1 MKTVFNCLV
10 VLALFGTT
18 TAFAQAQNQD
28 EGEVDLYEL
37 SLEELLNIP
46 INSASKKDETLF
58 DAPLSSYTITRADI
72 DKAGS
77 TSIMEALRLAP
88 GVIVREQANGTYD
101 IHIRGLDNILR
112 RNEPWT
118 KTNLATLVMIDNR
131 PVFNHNLGGTFWEA
145 LPIDLVDVDRI
156 EVVRGPSAPL
166 FGPNAVTGVI
176 NIITKRAADNKTIVN
191 AHVTGGTQSTM
202 IANALVGKDF
212 GKFSAQISGNFQ
224 HRDRF
229 QETYYVPALDNYYS
243 VAELSTMTGTDFSKQ
258 YPDPALALNRS
269 GVNAILGY
277 EVSDKIKFDLAL
289 GAQQSETQKM
299 FLANVFSG
307 MPVTVHQTETS
318 YANLSATIHNFS
330 LRSSYLNGHD
340 NLALEVS
347 PNRYDYKVY
356 DINAEYTIHLGKV
369 GTLVPGINFQ
379 KAIYRDDKY
388 ASEGFTFLN
397 GTRKMITTNSGFLR
411 TDLKPVKNLRVL
423 AAIRA
428 DRFSIPD
435 DVYLAYEVATTY
447 SINEKNLIR
456 AAVTRSNSG
465 SFIGNNFLDF
475 SVEDSPAPGLV
486 FVRRGQD
493 DLKLLTVNMIELGYR
508 VQLRKNMHIDLDIF
522 QQKAENFTA
531 LTTAGFQAPNL
542 YVQEF
547 ANVPLTAIQQGATL
561 SVNYVVSENFQ
572 VKPFITVQKTKV
584 ENYQSTYDYT
594 GAPVT
599 YTNEDHEHTPSF
611 YGGYFINYKPF
622 TKLNINL
629 NGYYFAAHHQTYSS
643 EPADAKTGDIDGR
656 FLVNL
661 KVNYAI
667 TKQFNVFVNGRNLLN
682 SDKTEFFGSDKTGS
696 SFLAGLSFN
705 MN

>member
-1 MKTVFNCLV
+1 
-10 VLALFGTT
+10 
-18 TAFAQAQNQD
+18 
-28 EGEVDLYEL
+28 
-37 SLEELLNIP
+37 
-46 INSASKKDETLF
+46 
-58 DAPLSSYTITRADI
+58 
-72 DKAGS
+72 
-77 TSIMEALRLAP
+77 
-88 GVIVREQANGTYD
+88 
-101 IHIRGLDNILR
+101 
-112 RNEPWT
+112 
-118 KTNLATLVMIDNR
+118 
-131 PVFNHNLGGTFWEA
+131 
-145 LPIDLVDVDRI
+145 
-156 EVVRGPSAPL
+156 
-166 FGPNAVTGVI
+166 
-176 NIITKRAADNKTIVN
+176 
-191 AHVTGGTQSTM
+191 
-202 IANALVGKDF
+202 
-212 GKFSAQISGNFQ
+212 
-224 HRDRF
+224 
-229 QETYYVPALDNYYS
+229 
-243 VAELSTMTGTDFSKQ
+243 
-258 YPDPALALNRS
+258 
-269 GVNAILGY
+269 
-277 EVSDKIKFDLAL
+277 
-289 GAQQSETQKM
+289 
-299 FLANVFSG
+299 
-307 MPVTVHQTETS
+307 
-318 YANLSATIHNFS
+318 
-330 LRSSYLNGHD
+330 
-340 NLALEVS
+340 
-347 PNRYDYKVY
+347 
-356 DINAEYTIHLGKV
+356 
-369 GTLVPGINFQ
+369 
-379 KAIYRDDKY
+379 
-388 ASEGFTFLN
+388 
-397 GTRKMITTNSGFLR
+397 MITTNSGFLR